1 MKKIVTGS
9 EFFLCI
15 VGGGISALL
24 AVLCFVLRA
33 HLINTEE
40 YAVYLRN
47 GPLFLLSFLIVLLL
61 LVLVK
66 KPLLHIKSRTL
77 FLLFCGIFLIA
88 ALYLNLRIPEGL
100 KGDAFMIN
108 KHARLFHEGNFE
120 GLTKG
125 YYLHYFP
132 YQLGMVA
139 WEDFLLC
146 FSASNRPIFVMNA
159 FFALLANFFQWRI
172 YRNLFAVPEGED
184 SLGEKYTILFSFAFL
199 PLLFF
204 TRFAYGCLPG
214 LMLAEGGVHFLL
226 CSIKKRRASLAAV
239 SVLLFT
245 LSYIMKL
252 NYLILCIAVALILLL
267 LFFQEKR
274 KSFLLLAILILFC
287 AQAGL
292 QLTYLTYRQLSG
304 VHFGAGA
311 PASLNTAMGLMPEEE
326 GSGRRGGW
334 YNGYNFDTF
343 GKVDFNEEKASAVAR
358 EKIQELTAYWRT
370 HPKKAA
376 LFFADKVVS
385 SWCDPLYESVWI
397 GPLTDEGN
405 RIEDPALDSLYS
417 GDHAYRFVEGWMN
430 VLIVLLEGGAAL
442 FYLGGIARKKKR
454 PLTTCIPALYL
465 IGGFLYLLI
474 GEANSQYTFMY
485 VYFLIP
491 CAVRG
496 MADAG
501 LHKAVR
507 RICSGSVGTVFRR
520 NRSSAAK

>member
-1 MKKIVTGS
+1 MRS
-9 EFFLCI
+9 
-15 VGGGISALL
+15 
-24 AVLCFVLRA
+24 LRC
-33 HLINTEE
+33 L
-40 YAVYLRN
+40 
-47 GPLFLLSFLIVLLL
+47 
-61 LVLVK
+61 
-66 KPLLHIKSRTL
+66 
-77 FLLFCGIFLIA
+77 
-88 ALYLNLRIPEGL
+88 
-100 KGDAFMIN
+100 
-108 KHARLFHEGNFE
+108 
-120 GLTKG
+120 
-125 YYLHYFP
+125 
-132 YQLGMVA
+132 
-139 WEDFLLC
+139 
-146 FSASNRPIFVMNA
+146 PIFSSGA
-159 FFALLANFFQWRI
+159 F
-172 YRNLFAVPEGED
+172 
-184 SLGEKYTILFSFAFL
+184 TILFSFAFL

-226 CSIKKRRASLAAV
+226 CAIRRRSAFLAAV

-252 NYLILCIAVALILLL
+252 NYLILCIAVSLILLL
-267 LFFQEKR
+267 LFFQEKK
-274 KSFLLLAILILFC
+274 KSFLLLAVLLLFC

-304 VHFGAGA
+304 VRFGAGA

-343 GKVDFNEEKASAVAR
+343 GKVDFDEEKASAVAR
-358 EKIQELTAYWRT
+358 EKIRELTTYWRT
-370 HPKKAA
+370 HPKKAV

-405 RIEDPALDSLYS
+405 QIADPVLDSLYS
-417 GDHAYRFVEGWMN
+417 GDHAYRFAEGWMN
-430 VLIVLLEGGAAL
+430 VLVVLLESGAAL
-442 FYLGGIARKKKR
+442 FYLGSAIRKKKP

-474 GEANSQYTFMY
+474 GEAKSQYTFMY

-501 LHKAVR
+501 LHQAVR
-507 RICSGSVGTVFRR
+507 RICSGSVCTVFRR
-520 NRSSAAK
+520 NRSSATK